1 MTELAKKRLCE
12 IFEID
17 DLANKSRQLDYVF
30 ARMIFVKY
38 FTDMNYSLEKVGGYI
53 NRDHSTAHYLR
64 NKYQDEYDCNPYF
77 RMKADKFY
85 GEALF
90 DSAEKETETLF

>member
-17 DLANKSRQLDYVF
+17 DLANKSRKTDYVF

-38 FTDMNYSLEKVGGYI
+38 FTDMNYSLEKVGKFIG
-53 NRDHSTAHYLR
+53 RDHATVHYMK
-64 NKYQDEYDCNPYF
+64 NKYQDEYDHNPYF
-77 RMKADKFY
+77 KVKADKFY
-85 GEALF
+85 GEVLF
-90 DSAEKETETLF
+90 DSAEKETETRF

>member
-1 MTELAKKRLCE
+1 MELAKKRLCE

-17 DLANKSRQLDYVF
+17 DLASKSRQLDYVF

-53 NRDHSTAHYLR
+53 NRDHATVYYLK

-90 DSAEKETETLF
+90 DSAEKETETHF

>member
-1 MTELAKKRLCE
+1 MTELVKKKLCE
-12 IFEID
+12 IFEIY
-17 DLANKSRQLDYVF
+17 DLANKSRKLDYVF

-38 FTDMNYSLEKVGGYI
+38 FTDMKYTLEKVGGYI
-53 NRDHSTAHYLR
+53 NRDHATVHYLR

-85 GEALF
+85 GEAPF
-90 DSAEKETETLF
+90 

>member
-17 DLANKSRQLDYVF
+17 DLASRSRKLDYAF

-38 FTDMNYSLEKVGGYI
+38 FTDMNYSLEKVGKFIG
-53 NRDHSTAHYLR
+53 RDHATVYYMK
-64 NKYQDEYDCNPYF
+64 NKYQDEYNYNPYF

-85 GEALF
+85 EEALF